1 MLTSEQVAVN
11 MASYQEQAGRIL
23 EFDAGADN
31 PVEVVRNSEWLLKM
45 DLRAILELMGRIT
58 AQRLLERDMF
68 QVRMKKGEP
77 LGYVETIYPLLQG
90 YDSVAMEVDAEV
102 GGRDQLFNML
112 VGRDLVRSFLGKDKH
127 VLTTPLLPGFDG
139 RKMSKTY
146 GNTVNLRATPFEL
159 YDGIMRVHDELI
171 LLYARLLTDLSWP
184 ELARL
189 EGSLADDPMAV
200 KERVAYELAASFHGE
215 DAAGHAQREYV
226 RVRREG
232 STPEDL
238 EVARVPS
245 SPDDGLLLDY
255 LAAAEPAV
263 AASKGE
269 LKRLVRQGGLTLGDD
284 KITDVGAQVSPGDL
298 DGKVLRLGKKRFF
311 RLTVG

>member
-1 MLTSEQVAVN
+1 VEATTSQASQVNLFRDGTASNWARMIRTTTTGTPTTADRMFVAGEWTAAGTKTDRVVTMNSTAATDYGDDNTTIASLGVSKGGTIAYGVSAATAYVLRLSGVLNIWREGIWTMGTVATPMPRDSTAV
-11 MASYQEQAGRIL
+11 L

-127 VLTTPLLPGFDG
+127 VFIGNSPSVYIVGCNPQLITQFCGNFSTTMYQNFWFPDG
-139 RKMSKTY
+139 CEISQK
-146 GNTVNLRATPFEL
+146 
-159 YDGIMRVHDELI
+159 
-171 LLYARLLTDLSWP
+171 
-184 ELARL
+184 
-189 EGSLADDPMAV
+189 
-200 KERVAYELAASFHGE
+200 
-215 DAAGHAQREYV
+215 
-226 RVRREG
+226 
-232 STPEDL
+232 
-238 EVARVPS
+238 
-245 SPDDGLLLDY
+245 
-255 LAAAEPAV
+255 
-263 AASKGE
+263 
-269 LKRLVRQGGLTLGDD
+269 
-284 KITDVGAQVSPGDL
+284 
-298 DGKVLRLGKKRFF
+298 
-311 RLTVG
+311 

>member
-1 MLTSEQVAVN
+1 
-11 MASYQEQAGRIL
+11 MASYREQAGMIL

-45 DLRAILELMGRIT
+45 DLGSVLGLMSRIT

-112 VGRDLVRSFLGKDKH
+112 VGRDLAKSFLDKDKH

-189 EGSLADDPMAV
+189 EADLADDPMAV
-200 KERVAYELAASFHGE
+200 KERVAHELTAGFHGA
-215 DAAGHAQREYV
+215 DAAAGAELEYV

-232 STPEDL
+232 STPKEMD
-238 EVARVPS
+238 VARVPS
-245 SPDDGLLLDY
+245 SPDGGLLLDY

-263 AASKGE
+263 AASKAE

-284 KITDVGAQVSPGDL
+284 KITDVGAQVRPGDL

-311 RLTVG
+311 RLTVS